1 MPNEEITINGF
12 RFLVPCPYTE
22 GHPCTGAEALILNR
36 KLHSNLRANFAKIMD
51 SMVVEGKSPESFT
64 RELAKR
70 FSEYCAE
77 YTLNGQDPVDAEAKA
92 IALAMIKSGLKKAGK
107 KLGEITSSE
116 IDRRINEVL
125 RSSQRGDIYTQ
136 ARSRIKLLNEAAKR
150 ELARLSS

>member
-22 GHPCTGAEALILNR
+22 GHICTGAEALILNR
-36 KLHSNLRANFAKIMD
+36 KLHSNLRANFGKIMD
-51 SMVVEGKSPESFT
+51 GMVVEGKSPESFT

-77 YTLNGQDPVDAEAKA
+77 YTLNGLDPVDAEAKA
-92 IALAMIKSGLKKAGK
+92 IALAMIKAGLKKAGK
-107 KLGEITSSE
+107 KISE
-116 IDRRINEVL
+116 IPQEDIDLRIGEVL
-125 RSSQRGDIYTQ
+125 RSHQCGEIYAQ